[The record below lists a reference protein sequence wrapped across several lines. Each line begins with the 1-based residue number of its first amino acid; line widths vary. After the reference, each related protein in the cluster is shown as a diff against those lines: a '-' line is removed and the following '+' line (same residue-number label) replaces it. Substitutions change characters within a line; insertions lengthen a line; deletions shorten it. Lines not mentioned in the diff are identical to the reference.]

1 MGVDVPKT
9 TETGL
14 ANKSLIGKISCRIS
28 KVLDW
33 LAKGQAG
40 NPPCNG

>member
-1 MGVDVPKT
+1 MGVGVPKAK
-9 TETGL
+9 EIGL
-14 ANKSLIGKISCRIS
+14 ANKSLIGRISSRIS

-40 NPPCNG
+40 NLTCNG

>member
-9 TETGL
+9 TEIGL
-14 ANKSLIGKISCRIS
+14 AKKSFIGKISSRIS

-33 LAKGQAG
+33 LAKGQTA
-40 NPPCNG
+40 NLPCSG